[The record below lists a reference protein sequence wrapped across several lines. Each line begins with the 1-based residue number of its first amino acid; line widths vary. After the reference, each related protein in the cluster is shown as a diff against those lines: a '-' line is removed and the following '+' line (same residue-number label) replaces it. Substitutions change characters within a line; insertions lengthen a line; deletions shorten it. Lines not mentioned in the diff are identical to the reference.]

1 MLENKPLFLLMG
13 CNAQFREGDF
23 SGDQGLLCLSEV
35 NKQTESG
42 KLLISINK
50 HYLMAKN
57 NIDII
62 LGSKVLISL

>member
-1 MLENKPLFLLMG
+1 MLESKPLFLLMG

-42 KLLISINK
+42 KVVDVDK